1 MRLSGLLVSVAA
13 AIASPRFQSRLMP
26 EVEAVM
32 VRDSRPEKPH
42 ASVRTRKIR
51 NLLKKKKK
59 LLVAAEIWSWQQT

>member
-32 VRDSRPEKPH
+32 VRNSRPEKPH

-51 NLLKKKKK
+51 NLLKK
-59 LLVAAEIWSWQQT
+59 